1 MKTRATIRNLTLALC
16 IAVIATARTSA
27 QNPEKT
33 AASGKPASPVLS
45 LLVPDKPV
53 TAGVTININ
62 LVALNP
68 VDHDITFDAPTT
80 LQARLTSHAQLTGTD
95 ADNGCIVT
103 LQIDP
108 KDERGLDT
116 IGARR
121 FVSYTYGLTIPA
133 TVTGRQILA
142 LGDPAPVRA
151 LLDVAAAPVN
161 AGSRPDIS
169 ALAPALA
176 TTIAPASTPAPAPAP
191 AHAPLDSL
199 PPPPAV
205 TKVKRTFL
213 GNFATYEPVYFIYGS
228 DAPAA
233 KFQFSFMYR
242 MLDDEG
248 YLARNFPILKSLGF
262 AYTQRSLWDIT
273 NDSSPFYDTSYMPEI
288 FCAYAPRAEKTKGG
302 GFNWLGWQAG
312 FAHESNGRDGP
323 ASRSMNK
330 ITARALFAF
339 GNLDGWRL
347 ILMPRVWGYIGDMS
361 DNSDLNDYH
370 GYMDLG
376 VSLGKNDSLNLAIHL
391 RAGQSFHYG
400 AVQVDL
406 TYPFDTVFKTF
417 AGYFL
422 IQYWNGYG
430 ESLLNYNQR
439 TDTIRF
445 GISLVR

>member
-1 MKTRATIRNLTLALC
+1 MKTRAIIRNLTLALC
-16 IAVIATARTSA
+16 IAVIAAARAPA
-27 QNPEKT
+27 QKTEKN
-33 AASGKPASPVLS
+33 AAGDKPINPVLS
-45 LLVPDKPV
+45 LLVPDEPV
-53 TAGVTININ
+53 TAGATINVN

-68 VDHDITFDAPTT
+68 VDHNITFDAPAT
-80 LQARLTSHAQLTGTD
+80 LQARLTGQAQPTGAD
-95 ADNGCIVT
+95 ANDGLIVT

-108 KDERGLDT
+108 KDDRGLDT

-121 FVSYTYGLTIPA
+121 FVSYTYELTIPA
-133 TVTGRQILA
+133 TATGGQILA
-142 LGDPAPVRA
+142 LRDPAPVRV
-151 LLDVAAAPVN
+151 LLDVAEAGAAQ
-161 AGSRPDIS
+161 AAR
-169 ALAPALA
+169 
-176 TTIAPASTPAPAPAP
+176 PASSDSTDTAPPAIS
-191 AHAPLDSL
+191 APLDSL

-205 TKVKRTFL
+205 AKVKRTFL
-213 GNFATYEPVYFIYGS
+213 GNFTTYEPVYFIYGP

-248 YLARNFPILKSLGF
+248 RLARNFPALKGLSF

-273 NDSSPFYDTSYMPEI
+273 DDSSPFYDTSYMPEI

-330 ITARALFAF
+330 ITARTLFAF

-347 ILMPRVWGYIGDMS
+347 ILTPRVWGYIGDMS
-361 DNSDLNDYH
+361 DNPDLNDYH

-376 VSLGKNDSLNLAIHL
+376 VSLGKNDNLNLAVYL
-391 RAGQSFHYG
+391 RAGQNFHYG

-406 TYPFDTVFKTF
+406 TYPLDTVFKTF
-417 AGYFL
+417 AGYLL